1 MFKNAFANF
10 PWKELAT
17 RLISDTPFLI
27 PCDGSQCLWLIFYF
41 QVKQY
46 PDVPNLLCW
55 NIYPCQQDSEIYT
68 PATKI
73 SSPLYYSIYAVYMQY
88 IYHVSHMMS
97 FIIYIFDLQ
106 SVFVHYTYA
115 SWNLFFPALA
125 STRSCQCYF
134 FSTAQNVAPSHRLLT
149 LA

>member
-88 IYHVSHMMS
+88 IYIMLVIWCLLLYIYLIYSLYLSITRMPAKTYSFRHWLQQGAVS
-97 FIIYIFDLQ
+97 
-106 SVFVHYTYA
+106 VT
-115 SWNLFFPALA
+115 
-125 STRSCQCYF
+125 
-134 FSTAQNVAPSHRLLT
+134 FSARPRMWLLLT
-149 LA
+149 GCLL